1 MIDLAVNRR
10 LTKAFIDHYPVTLTL
25 VPRAK
30 VKKPAGGWAWEEQA
44 PRDPQVVTLIEPGA
58 IPRPTLTVDGVE
70 RMVDF
75 ELLAEHTA
83 QVARG
88 DIFVHQGREWEVTE
102 IAYDNGWEIRALVTG
117 RG

>member
-1 MIDLAVNRR
+1 MIDLATNRR

-25 VPRAK
+25 IPRAK

-44 PRDPQVVTLIEPGA
+44 PRAPQVMTLVEPGS
-58 IPRPTLTVDGVE
+58 IERPTLTTDGVE
-70 RMVDF
+70 RRVEF
-75 ELLAEHTA
+75 ELVAEWDA

-88 DIFVHQGREWEVTE
+88 DIFTHEGRDWEVSE
-102 IAYDNGWEIRALVTG
+102 IAYDNGWEIRALVVG